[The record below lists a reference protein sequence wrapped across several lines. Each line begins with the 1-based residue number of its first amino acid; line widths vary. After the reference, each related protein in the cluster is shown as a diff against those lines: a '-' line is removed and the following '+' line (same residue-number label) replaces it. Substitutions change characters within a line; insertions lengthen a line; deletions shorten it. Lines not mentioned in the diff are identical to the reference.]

1 MQNMM
6 ANDNIDVSALINDG
20 QKDIAEDGNGV
31 NIKQVTASDYGNQE
45 PTSSFTFYGD
55 AMNDA
60 NVNELVDD
68 IVPPVIVLVG
78 FPQYGKSTFIS
89 SLYHLVLH
97 TGKVGKYKFL
107 DSETLAG
114 FERRSH
120 IRNAEIVAKE
130 RLDRTPVYADYFLSM
145 LFENTETGEHVK
157 VVFSDRSGE
166 TYLRYAQ
173 YNGYLEKDK
182 VLTTDCHVIYFM
194 DSEKIATDD
203 CFIELR
209 DNLDHLSIRMNNK
222 GLFDGNKS
230 FEIVYN
236 KADMLKEEDKQKE
249 DFIDNIAQIEQK
261 IERYCMLGKKTSIS
275 SMHPLENKELEKF
288 FEELIDSCACRVKL
302 DEEVC
307 NQLDWVHKI
316 GG

>member
-1 MQNMM
+1 MM

-20 QKDIAEDGNGV
+20 QKDIVENGNSV

-45 PTSSFTFYGD
+45 ATSSFAFYGD
-55 AMNDA
+55 AMNDD

-89 SLYHLVLH
+89 SLYHIALC

-120 IRNAEIVAKE
+120 IRNAEIAAKE

-166 TYLRYAQ
+166 TYLKYAQ
-173 YNGYLEKDK
+173 QNGYLEKDK
-182 VLTTDCHVIYFM
+182 LLATDCHIIYFM
-194 DSEKIATDD
+194 DSEKIAADE

-209 DNLDHLSIRMNNK
+209 DNIDHLTIRMKNK

-236 KADMLKEEDKQKE
+236 KADMLKEEDKQNE
-249 DFIDNIAQIEQK
+249 DFKYNIAQIEKK
-261 IERYCMLGKKTSIS
+261 IERYCSLSKKTSIS

-288 FEELIDSCACRVKL
+288 FEEMIDGCACQVKL